1 MCMFMWGRV
10 AFFKRAETEDEG
22 FKLTEH
28 ASASQRLNYQVTKKK
43 GKRKKKHLVSGVA
56 LEVSGNKCP
65 LQR

>member
-1 MCMFMWGRV
+1 M

-28 ASASQRLNYQVTKKK
+28 ASASQRLNYWPTKK
-43 GKRKKKHLVSGVA
+43 GKKKNLVSGVA
-56 LEVSGNKCP
+56 LEVSENECP